1 MLEIIGTSK
10 LSTLIRRNGG
20 MWRHRRVLLMLLYIY
35 RHQWLCIYNPNFSQ
49 YIWYYLAGAKLYPS
63 IVLTATISRNHQF
76 TDDGCRSVGRG
87 RAIPRLSSQLPWTL
101 LVPFSHP
108 HLKTTRFAF
117 GAFRITE
124 LLPYSSTPMRC
135 FVSPSPRMAS
145 TFSAEERMQWS
156 KSGQY
161 LHWRAFLR
169 TRNQMRVLFIFRP
182 SFISF
187 SSRLCCG
194 RMPRRNKWQI
204 MWVPIPCL
212 SSRILILNLD
222 AKAQQSD
229 CDACF
234 QPSLLPRNLIMLDAD
249 PHHQHNSP
257 WCMHKRRLAHCWQ
270 AVDARYRYTGPRIS
284 TTTLPT
290 TSSLLRSCRKCRKW
304 RG

>member
-1 MLEIIGTSK
+1 MCETWL
-10 LSTLIRRNGG
+10 
-20 MWRHRRVLLMLLYIY
+20 RVQTYPKPGIY
-35 RHQWLCIYNPNFSQ
+35 ELNF
-49 YIWYYLAGAKLYPS
+49 
-63 IVLTATISRNHQF
+63 VLTKTRTLTRVSRNISTKLDFQMPMEHIIFHLCGCLMENSLSQLVTRMILPYRSGIHQH
-76 TDDGCRSVGRG
+76 GCRLVGCG
-87 RAIPRLSSQLPWTL
+87 RAILRLSSQLPWTL

-117 GAFRITE
+117 GAFWINK
-124 LLPYSSTPMRC
+124 LLPYSSTTMRC
-135 FVSPSPRMAS
+135 FVSPSPQMAS

-156 KSGQY
+156 QSGQY
-161 LHWRAFLR
+161 LHWRTFLR

-204 MWVPIPCL
+204 MWVPILFL

-234 QPSLLPRNLIMLDAD
+234 QPSLFPCWSGSSSFSEYAKCSGGMIIVSTLSHWMAHSAD
-249 PHHQHNSP
+249 
-257 WCMHKRRLAHCWQ
+257 
-270 AVDARYRYTGPRIS
+270 
-284 TTTLPT
+284 
-290 TSSLLRSCRKCRKW
+290 
-304 RG
+304 